1 MTGFALGM
9 SATAGLWSA
18 LVIGGTALLLLGVV
32 MAVSATLPAYSEK
45 EKANRTEWGLIVSV
59 IGAAM
64 VLIGTTE
71 ELRRHVGWLWLVL
84 DGVILAFVAWGVFL
98 VLKAIIASRW
108 RASRLAPHVE
118 AFLRAR
124 SHPKVSA
131 NDGPNKADK
140 HAEHSHHFGQNHNG
154 LHDAKDEKESEESKE
169 AVDRQAGVLTCELP
183 DP

>member
-1 MTGFALGM
+1 MTGFAVSV

-18 LVIGGTALLLLGVV
+18 LVIAGTALLLFGVV

-71 ELRRHVGWLWLVL
+71 ELRRHVGWFWLVL
-84 DGVILAFVAWGVFL
+84 DGVTLAFVAWRVFL
-98 VLKAIIASRW
+98 ILKAIIASQW
-108 RASRLAPHVE
+108 RASRFVLLVE

-140 HAEHSHHFGQNHNG
+140 HAERSDQFGQSHNG
-154 LHDAKDEKESEESKE
+154 PHDAEGEKESKTSKE
-169 AVDRQAGVLTCELP
+169 AVDRYAGVLMRESP
-183 DP
+183 EP